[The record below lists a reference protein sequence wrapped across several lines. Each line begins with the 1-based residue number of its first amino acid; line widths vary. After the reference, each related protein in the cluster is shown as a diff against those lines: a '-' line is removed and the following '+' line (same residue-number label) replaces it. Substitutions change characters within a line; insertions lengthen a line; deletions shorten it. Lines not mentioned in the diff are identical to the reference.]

1 MVLIFRYFAG
11 NISLIVREVYCIATT
26 VHKEY
31 IIFDVCIYGNYK
43 MEHPE
48 LSLQVGTFS
57 TTRLEQRGIPR
68 VWDPRRRKRR
78 NFHRGRSIRSI
89 TLGELVVPYDKRVFG
104 DILVVA

>member
-1 MVLIFRYFAG
+1 
-11 NISLIVREVYCIATT
+11 
-26 VHKEY
+26 
-31 IIFDVCIYGNYK
+31 

-68 VWDPRRRKRR
+68 VWDPRRR
-78 NFHRGRSIRSI
+78 NFHRGRSIRSM

>member
-1 MVLIFRYFAG
+1 
-11 NISLIVREVYCIATT
+11 
-26 VHKEY
+26 
-31 IIFDVCIYGNYK
+31 

-48 LSLQVGTFS
+48 LSLQVGTFP
-57 TTRLEQRGIPR
+57 TTRLEQRGILR
-68 VWDPRRRKRR
+68 FWDPRGRKRR